1 VARFLSTLLVLFL
14 LGGTAAAFAITEGLK
29 LEPSPI
35 TGTSVVKIFSPRCE
49 CDRDSA
55 AVDFKL
61 RKADRLTITII
72 DANGREVRRLVER
85 ARFPRGWQ
93 SFVWNGRTDD
103 GAIAPD
109 GAYRPRVHLARA
121 HQTIVLPNPI
131 RIDTTPPRTTLVSVA
146 PHELT
151 PAHHKAKVRY
161 RVSEQAKGI
170 VYVDGRRAVGPSR
183 FYPLDGK
190 LDLYLG
196 VRGRDLAR
204 GPHTVSVGAVDLAG
218 NVGRA
223 SAPQRI
229 VVRYVEFARHG
240 LRVRAGGVIAVRYSP
255 IGTVRWRLGGRTG
268 ISRHGTVRIRAPRV
282 PGRYGL
288 FVLQGGHA
296 DRAIVTVV
304 PQ

>member
-1 VARFLSTLLVLFL
+1 VAPFLSTLLVLFL
-14 LGGTAAAFAITEGLK
+14 LGGTAAAFAVTEGLK

-35 TGTSVVKIFSPRCE
+35 SGTSVVKTFSPRCE
-49 CDRDSA
+49 CDRDTA
-55 AVDFKL
+55 VVDFKL

-72 DANGREVRRLVER
+72 DANEHEVRRLVEHG
-85 ARFPRGWQ
+85 RFPSGWQ

-103 GAIAPD
+103 GEIAPD

-131 RIDTTPPRTTLVSVA
+131 RVDTTAPRVTLVSIR
-146 PHELT
+146 PRELT
-151 PAHHKAKVRY
+151 PAHRKAGVRY

-190 LDLYLG
+190 LDLYLA

-255 IGTVRWRLGGRTG
+255 VGAVRWRLGGRTG
-268 ISRHGTVRIRAPRV
+268 ISRYGTVRIRAPRV

>member
-1 VARFLSTLLVLFL
+1 MARFLSTLLVLFL

-29 LEPSPI
+29 LAPSPI
-35 TGTSVVKIFSPRCE
+35 SGTSVVKTFSPRCE
-49 CDRDSA
+49 CDTDSA

-72 DANGREVRRLVER
+72 DANGREVRSLVER

-103 GAIAPD
+103 GSIAPD

-121 HQTIVLPNPI
+121 RQTIVLPNPI
-131 RIDTTPPRTTLVSVA
+131 RVDTTPPQTTLVSVK

-151 PAHHKAKVRY
+151 PVDRKARVRY

-183 FYPLDGK
+183 FYPLEGK
-190 LDLYLG
+190 LDLYLR
-196 VRGRDLAR
+196 VHGRDLAR
-204 GPHTVSVGAVDLAG
+204 GPHMISVGAVDLAG

-223 SAPQRI
+223 TAPQRI
-229 VVRYVEFARHG
+229 VVRYVKLARKA
-240 LRVRAGGVIAVRYSP
+240 LNVRAGGVIAVRYSGGP
-255 IGTVRWRLGGRTG
+255 TVRWRLGGRTG
-268 ISRHGTVRIRAPRV
+268 IARHGRVRIRAPLT

-304 PQ
+304 PA

>member
-1 VARFLSTLLVLFL
+1 MARFLSTLLVLFL
-14 LGGTAAAFAITEGLK
+14 LGGTAAAFALTEGLK

-35 TGTSVVKIFSPRCE
+35 SGTSVVKTFSPRCE
-49 CDRDSA
+49 CDKDSA

-61 RKADRLTITII
+61 RKADRLTITMI

-93 SFVWNGRTDD
+93 TFVWNGRTDD

-121 HQTIVLPNPI
+121 RQTIVLPNPI
-131 RIDTTPPRTTLVSVA
+131 RVDTTPPQTTLVSIK
-146 PHELT
+146 PRELT
-151 PAHHKAKVRY
+151 PVDRKLRVRY
-161 RVSEQAKGI
+161 RVSEKARGI
-170 VYVDGRRAVGPSR
+170 VYVDGRRAVVSL
-183 FYPLDGK
+183 FHPLEGK
-190 LDLYLG
+190 LDLYLR
-196 VRGRDLAR
+196 VHGRDLAR
-204 GPHTVSVGAVDLAG
+204 GPHKVSVGAVDLAG

-229 VVRYVEFARHG
+229 VVRYVELARKA
-240 LRVRAGGVIAVRYSP
+240 LNVRAGGVIAVGYS
-255 IGTVRWRLGGRTG
+255 GARTVRWRLDGRTG
-268 ISRHGTVRIRAPRV
+268 ISRNGIVRIRAPLT

-288 FVLQGGHA
+288 FVLQDGHA

-304 PQ
+304 PA

>member
-1 VARFLSTLLVLFL
+1 MARLLSTLLVLFL
-14 LGGTAAAFAITEGLK
+14 LGGTAAAFAVTEGLK

-49 CDRDSA
+49 CDQDSA

-61 RKADRLTITII
+61 RKADRLTITMI

-85 ARFPRGWQ
+85 ARYPRGWQ
-93 SFVWNGRTDD
+93 TFVWNGRNDE
-103 GAIAPD
+103 GSIAPD
-109 GAYRPRVHLARA
+109 GEYSPRVHLARA
-121 HQTIVLPNPI
+121 HQTIILPNPI
-131 RIDTTPPRTTLVSVA
+131 RVDTTPPTTTLVSIQ
-146 PHELT
+146 PRQLT

-161 RVSEQAKGI
+161 RVSEQARGI
-170 VYVDGRRAVGPSR
+170 VYVDGLRAVGPSH

-190 LDLYLG
+190 LDLYLR

-223 SAPQRI
+223 SAPRRI
-229 VVRYVEFARHG
+229 VVRYVEFARKAV
-240 LRVRAGGVIAVRYSP
+240 RVRAGGVIAVRYSEA
-255 IGTVRWRLGGRTG
+255 GTVRWRLGGRTG
-268 ISRHGTVRIRAPRV
+268 ISKHGTVRIRAPRV

-288 FVLQGGHA
+288 FVLQGAHA
-296 DRAIVTVV
+296 DRATVTVV
-304 PQ
+304 PA

>member
-1 VARFLSTLLVLFL
+1 MARSLSTLLVLFL

-29 LEPSPI
+29 LAPSPI
-35 TGTSVVKIFSPRCE
+35 SGTSVVKVFSPRCE
-49 CDRDSA
+49 CDQDSA

-61 RKADRLTITII
+61 RRTDRLTITMI
-72 DANGREVRRLVER
+72 DANGHTVRKLVER
-85 ARFPRGWQ
+85 ARFARGKQ

-131 RIDTTPPRTTLVSVA
+131 RVDTTPPKTTLVSIE

-151 PAHHKAKVRY
+151 PVHRKAKVRY

-170 VYVDGRRAVGPSR
+170 VYVDGRRVVVSR

-190 LDLYLG
+190 LDLYLRVHG
-196 VRGRDLAR
+196 ADLPRGAHDI
-204 GPHTVSVGAVDLAG
+204 SVGAVDLAG

-223 SAPQRI
+223 SSMQRI
-229 VVRYVEFARHG
+229 VVRYVTLARKAI
-240 LRVRAGGVIAVRYSP
+240 RVRAGGVIAVQYSP
-255 IGTVRWRLGGRTG
+255 GGTVRWRLDGRTG
-268 ISRHGTVRIRAPRV
+268 ISSRGTLRIRAPRAA
-282 PGRYGL
+282 GRYGL
-288 FVLQGGHA
+288 FVLQEGHA

-304 PQ
+304 PA

>member
-14 LGGTAAAFAITEGLK
+14 LGGTAAAFAVTEGLK
-29 LEPSPI
+29 LAPSPI

-49 CDRDSA
+49 CAKDSA

-61 RKADRLTITII
+61 RKADRLTITIV

-109 GAYRPRVHLARA
+109 GVYQPRVHLDRA

-131 RIDTTPPRTTLVSVA
+131 RVDTTPPQTTLISIE
-146 PHELT
+146 PRELT
-151 PAHHKAKVRY
+151 PAHRKARVRY
-161 RVSEQAKGI
+161 RVSEQARGI
-170 VYVDGRRAVGPSR
+170 VYVDGRRVVASR

-190 LDLYLG
+190 LDLYLR
-196 VRGRDLAR
+196 VRGAELSR

-223 SAPQRI
+223 SAPRRI
-229 VVRYVEFARHG
+229 VVRYVEFARKA
-240 LRVRAGGVIAVRYSP
+240 LRVRAGGAIVVQYSP
-255 IGTVRWRLGGRTG
+255 SGTVRWRLEDRTG
-268 ISRHGTVRIRAPRV
+268 ISRHGTVRIRAPLV

-288 FVLQGGHA
+288 FVLQDGHA

-304 PQ
+304 PA